1 MRACVAV
8 IALHSACWVPLQVE
22 AQADGSMLLPQRRG
36 VSWDAQLEGGLGI
49 ALRNDLPH
57 SWFGRARVGMLVV
70 HEPLIFAF
78 GPTVEVGGLI
88 GLGVGGQVDLIHLAT
103 GMSLEAGGAAAAS
116 DELVTHLSLGYSIF
130 GLEWQHRF
138 ARQSADALMFRLRVP
153 VGVIAF
159 LWSHR

>member
-1 MRACVAV
+1 M
-8 IALHSACWVPLQVE
+8 ALHLVCCVPLQVE
-22 AQADGSMLLPQRRG
+22 AQADGSLVLPQLRG

-49 ALRNDLPH
+49 ALRNHLPH
-57 SWFGRARVGMLVV
+57 AWLGRARVGMLVM

-78 GPTVEVGGLI
+78 GPTVELGGLT

-116 DELVTHLSLGYSIF
+116 DELVTHLTLGYAIF

-159 LWSHR
+159 LWRHR